1 MRGVAARNF
10 VTRMPLPDPAAP
22 YISIVVAAPSRSS
35 HAQAQAFTESWNRRA
50 AAFGLSSELIVAPPG
65 RSEYAARNAAI
76 RQARGEFIL
85 NTSIDLEF
93 SDELMQFLAARR
105 LRKGVLYRIDLREGN
120 WLHAREGSFR
130 LTAGTLSA
138 ESLDRSSRSIPA
150 GSCARGPIPPCQGLR
165 ENQEDDIIRQ
175 PGIHF
180 GEGWFPP
187 ERDAVTGEIFRWIG
201 NDAEMIL
208 HPPAVAC
215 AIALDL
221 EPGPGVGPLP
231 QVLQVFDR
239 TGRQVAAWSISG
251 RASLQLW
258 VPSPTREGPLTFRLS
273 AADGGRPLL
282 DDLRILNFRF
292 FRCDWV
298 PFAIPVPSRQSLLSL
313 RSALTGLARSGGF
326 GSLARAVRLLRSRGG
341 DIFGP
346 GIEYWGDGWHRLEE
360 SGTERFRW
368 VSTGAELVVRTS
380 GRPLDL
386 CLLVEPGPSLRGRP
400 FELQVHTAG
409 GKSIGCAK
417 VGGLTLLRIPLPL
430 ESRVAALF
438 LSPDQQGEAL
448 PGDLRVLNFRV
459 LACACVPSERQPPSA
474 EIPTPDGWTAVTV
487 SRRPAGIDWAARNQR
502 HRLELAEIGKPAFL
516 HSNACE
522 FILMDRDLWLD
533 LRGLPEADY
542 APEQL
547 SILFCYAAHFAGAVE
562 ELLREPMRLQR
573 AGDPERTAPAPDADL
588 IWLITQMRRLH
599 SPAILNAPAVAA
611 GEE

>member
-1 MRGVAARNF
+1 
-10 VTRMPLPDPAAP
+10 MPSPDPVP
-22 YISIVVAAPSRSS
+22 YISIVVAAPSGVRPE
-35 HAQAQAFTESWNRRA
+35 QIQAFIESWNRRA
-50 AAFGLSSELIVAPPG
+50 ATHGLSSELIVASSG

-85 NTSIDLEF
+85 NTAIDLEF

-105 LRKGVLYRIDLREGN
+105 LRKGTLYRIDLREGN

-130 LTAGTLSA
+130 LTAGSLSG
-138 ESLDRSSRSIPA
+138 ESLDRTSKSIRA
-150 GSCARGPIPPCQGLR
+150 GSCAGGAMPPCQGLR

-175 PGIHF
+175 PGIHL

-201 NDAEMIL
+201 NHAEVIL
-208 HPPAVAC
+208 HRPAEGC
-215 AIALDL
+215 AIALDV
-221 EPGPGVGPLP
+221 EPGPGVGPLA

-239 TGRQVAAWSISG
+239 TGLQVAGWSISG

-258 VPSPTREGPLTFRLS
+258 LPSPTSEGPLTFRLS

-298 PFAIPVPSRQSLLSL
+298 RFAIPVPGPQSLLSL
-313 RSALTGLARSGGF
+313 RPALTRLARSGGF
-326 GSLARAVRLLRSRGG
+326 ASLARAVRLLRSRGG

-368 VSTGAELVVRTS
+368 VSTNAELVVRTS
-380 GRPLDL
+380 GRSHDL

-400 FELQVHTAG
+400 FELQVHIAG
-409 GKSIGCAK
+409 GKTIGRAS
-417 VGGLTLLRIPLPL
+417 VGGLTLLRIPLPP
-430 ESRVAALF
+430 ESHVAALF

-459 LACACVPSERQPPSA
+459 LACACVPSELQRPPA
-474 EIPTPDGWTAVTV
+474 EVPPPAGWTAVTV
-487 SRRPAGIDWAARNQR
+487 NRRPAGIDWAARNQR
-502 HRLELAEIGKPAFL
+502 HHLELTEIGKPAFL
-516 HSNACE
+516 HGNACE
-522 FILMDRDLWLD
+522 FILMDRDLWLN

-542 APEQL
+542 LPEHL
-547 SILFCYAAHFAGAVE
+547 NVLFCYAAHFAGAVE
-562 ELLREPMRLQR
+562 ELLREPLRLQR
-573 AGDPERTAPAPDADL
+573 AGASERTAAALDADL

-599 SPAILNAPAVAA
+599 APAILNAPPVAA
-611 GEE
+611 GGE